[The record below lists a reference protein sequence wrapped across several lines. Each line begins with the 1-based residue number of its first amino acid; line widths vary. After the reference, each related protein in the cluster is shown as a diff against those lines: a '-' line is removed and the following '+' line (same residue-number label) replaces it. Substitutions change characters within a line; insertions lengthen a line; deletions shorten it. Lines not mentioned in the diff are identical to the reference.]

1 MVNHINMEAEE
12 IKDII
17 SNYKNKPNKSLVM
30 VMDYLKND
38 FENTKE
44 LLIKLTH
51 HLDSTEKEY
60 NKIYDEY
67 KKRMNE

>member
-1 MVNHINMEAEE
+1 MELEE
-12 IKDII
+12 IKNII
-17 SNYKNKPNKSLVM
+17 KDYKNKPNKSLVTA
-30 VMDYLKND
+30 MDFLKED
-38 FENTKE
+38 FEKTKE

-51 HLDSTEKEY
+51 HLDTTEKEY

>member
-1 MVNHINMEAEE
+1 MEAEE

-17 SNYKNKPNKSLVM
+17 SNFKNKPNKSLVM
-30 VMDYLKND
+30 VMDYLKDD
-38 FENTKE
+38 FEKTKE

>member
-1 MVNHINMEAEE
+1 MELEE

-17 SNYKNKPNKSLVM
+17 NDYKNKPNKSLVM
-30 VMDYLKND
+30 VMDFLKED
-38 FENTKE
+38 FEKTKE

-51 HLDSTEKEY
+51 HLDTTEKEY

>member
-1 MVNHINMEAEE
+1 MEAEE

>member
-1 MVNHINMEAEE
+1 MVNRIKMELEE
-12 IKDII
+12 IKNII
-17 SNYKNKPNKSLVM
+17 KDYKNKPNKSLVTA
-30 VMDYLKND
+30 MDFLKED
-38 FENTKE
+38 FEKTKE

-51 HLDSTEKEY
+51 HLDTTEKEY

>member
-1 MVNHINMEAEE
+1 MEIEE

-17 SNYKNKPNKSLVM
+17 SNYKNKPNKSLSV
-30 VMDYLKND
+30 VMDFLKED
-38 FENTKE
+38 FEKTKE

-51 HLDSTEKEY
+51 HLDTTEKEY

-67 KKRMNE
+67 KRRMNE

>member
-30 VMDYLKND
+30 VMDYLKDD

>member
-51 HLDSTEKEY
+51 HLDITEKEY

>member
-1 MVNHINMEAEE
+1 MEAEE
-12 IKDII
+12 IKDVL
-17 SNYKNKPNKSLVM
+17 SNFKNKPNKSLVM
-30 VMDYLKND
+30 VMDYLKED
-38 FENTKE
+38 FDNTKE

>member
-1 MVNHINMEAEE
+1 MEAEE
-12 IKDII
+12 IKEII

>member
-1 MVNHINMEAEE
+1 MVNRIKMELEE
-12 IKDII
+12 IKNII
-17 SNYKNKPNKSLVM
+17 NDYKNKPNKSLVTA
-30 VMDYLKND
+30 MDFLKED
-38 FENTKE
+38 FEKTKE

-51 HLDSTEKEY
+51 HLDTTEKEY

>member
-1 MVNHINMEAEE
+1 MVIRIKMELEE
-12 IKDII
+12 IKNII
-17 SNYKNKPNKSLVM
+17 KDYKNKPNKSLVTA
-30 VMDYLKND
+30 MDFLKED
-38 FENTKE
+38 FEKTKE

-51 HLDSTEKEY
+51 HLDTTEKEY

>member
-1 MVNHINMEAEE
+1 MEAEE
-12 IKDII
+12 IKDVLA
-17 SNYKNKPNKSLVM
+17 NFKNKPNKSLVT
-30 VMDYLKND
+30 VMDYLKED
-38 FENTKE
+38 FDNTKE

>member
-1 MVNHINMEAEE
+1 MEAEE

-51 HLDSTEKEY
+51 HLDITEKEY

>member
-1 MVNHINMEAEE
+1 MELEE
-12 IKDII
+12 IKNII
-17 SNYKNKPNKSLVM
+17 NDYKNKPNKSLVTA
-30 VMDYLKND
+30 MDFLKED
-38 FENTKE
+38 FEKTKE

-51 HLDSTEKEY
+51 HLDTTEKEY

>member
-1 MVNHINMEAEE
+1 MEAEE
-12 IKDII
+12 IKEII

-60 NKIYDEY
+60 NKIYNEY

>member
-1 MVNHINMEAEE
+1 MVNRIKMELEE
-12 IKDII
+12 IKNII
-17 SNYKNKPNKSLVM
+17 NDYKNKPNKSLVTA
-30 VMDYLKND
+30 MDFLKED
-38 FENTKE
+38 FEKSKE

-51 HLDSTEKEY
+51 HLDTTEKEY

>member
-17 SNYKNKPNKSLVM
+17 SNFKNKPNKSLVM
-30 VMDYLKND
+30 VMDYLKDD
-38 FENTKE
+38 FEKTKE

>member
-12 IKDII
+12 IKDVL
-17 SNYKNKPNKSLVM
+17 SNFKNKPNKSLVM
-30 VMDYLKND
+30 VMDYLKED
-38 FENTKE
+38 FDNTKE

>member
-12 IKDII
+12 IKDVLA
-17 SNYKNKPNKSLVM
+17 NFKNKPNKSLVT
-30 VMDYLKND
+30 VMDYLKED
-38 FENTKE
+38 FDNTKE